1 MEKSNTSKRWPIEEE
16 FELLKEI
23 DNGCSIAEIS
33 EIHQRS
39 KNAIVMRIC
48 DIAKRKIDKNEK
60 TIQEAQEKLKL
71 VSISEIENYIKRE
84 NDKKKKL
91 EEDTKN
97 NTEDTKN
104 NTEDTKNNTE
114 DKKKKNNKDS
124 KLENKKEDP
133 NKLIIIKLNELNK
146 KVDDLQELSKKYNI
160 LEEKYN
166 ILEEK
171 YNELNTNKQ
180 EKKIK
185 INKQEKK
192 IKIKKKE

>member
-104 NTEDTKNNTE
+104 NTED
-114 DKKKKNNKDS
+114 KKKKNNKDS

-185 INKQEKK
+185 I
-192 IKIKKKE
+192 KKKE

>member
-23 DNGCSIAEIS
+23 DNGNSIAEIS

-60 TIQEAQEKLKL
+60 TIEEAQEKVKL

-97 NTEDTKN
+97 NI
-104 NTEDTKNNTE
+104 E
-114 DKKKKNNKDS
+114 DKKKKNNKDA
-124 KLENKKEDP
+124 KLENKKKDP
-133 NKLIIIKLNELNK
+133 NESIITKLNELNK
-146 KVDDLQELSKKYNI
+146 KVDDLQELSKKYI
-160 LEEKYN
+160 LLEEKYN
-166 ILEEK
+166 ILEKK

-185 INKQEKK
+185 I
-192 IKIKKKE
+192 KKKE